1 MKKIIAFILLMCLL
15 LTLVACADNG
25 NNPPEDN
32 TTEDNLPEDNTTEDN
47 PPKDNTTED
56 TTPEGANPEDTTPED
71 TKPAITLQE
80 VYDAGKN
87 LTALLGDHENVYVQ
101 VISNGKLIREEYLS
115 KQYCYSFYDSE
126 FMDIGFDYA
135 SFATDNSEYYYF
147 ENVYALNVTLTP
159 SGMVEMT
166 DILALL
172 GENAFISSEVM
183 NDDSSIIEKDGFIT
197 VTCNADLDEI
207 TVMGDDVVSCVETY
221 TLDAKTREMTAIKT
235 VYTYEDG
242 TVDEGIVTIT
252 RDVEAPEGMTP
263 FLTYVQETENM
274 RTVTIVSNPG
284 TENEKTESIQVAKGL
299 QVALSTDFA
308 VEETF
313 TMYADAACTQTFE
326 EEWDVNTDLTIYVKW
341 DE

>member
-1 MKKIIAFILLMCLL
+1 
-15 LTLVACADNG
+15 
-25 NNPPEDN
+25 
-32 TTEDNLPEDNTTEDN
+32 
-47 PPKDNTTED
+47 
-56 TTPEGANPEDTTPED
+56 
-71 TKPAITLQE
+71 
-80 VYDAGKN
+80 
-87 LTALLGDHENVYVQ
+87 LLGDHENVYVQ

-172 GENAFISSEVM
+172 GENAFISSEVV

-207 TVMGDDVVSCVETY
+207 TVMGDDIVSCVETY

-252 RDVEAPEGMTP
+252 RDVEAPEGMKP

-299 QVALSTDFA
+299 QVALSPDFA

-313 TMYADAACTQTFE
+313 VLYADAACTQTFE